1 MCDFFLILIAV
12 FGGAFISYVA
22 TGVLDARAQDAIE
35 RAHQKRINQYFA
47 RIMALNS
54 EARHRN
60 QLIHNLHARLDSAEV
75 VMQKAKVE
83 VDDLRARLAVNKV
96 QSLQTHPTLYVLAP
110 SAEAGIHWARLN
122 FSGAGINRTTIVT
135 KPQQLRGI
143 TEGQYAVVPG
153 FWLNEQWQ
161 AQISLCNR
169 QSTFLRYVP

>member
-1 MCDFFLILIAV
+1 MRDFFLILIAV

-54 EARHRN
+54 EARRLN
-60 QLIHNLHARLDSAEV
+60 VDAKAWMNNCGVAQARAE
-75 VMQKAKVE
+75 AAE
-83 VDDLRARLAVNKV
+83 ARIDELNARLAVNKV